1 MFLIQLK
8 ISFNIIIFFCLI
20 SFISLRSFADKSLS
34 YNYNT
39 DITINNNPDS
49 IYKKG
54 DDLYN
59 RGKYKLS
66 LNYFKKA
73 LLEYKNENEIEKIA
87 KTYSRIGNAYE
98 SMGEYKKAFNNYKK
112 CLSYYQDSNNKK
124 GIAHAYNNIGNIYT
138 NRGDY
143 HEAINFYRKSLN
155 IRKRLNLKYEIPLTL
170 NNIGNV
176 YFEWEKYPKALE
188 YYLEAYNTI
197 KLIDNDPELPVYLNN
212 IATSYLLLKQYDSA
226 LVYFNKCMDVSKRMK
241 NDYYVA
247 INYVNLGVLYKEK
260 SNYDKSLNY
269 YNKAFELANK
279 VGMKMEKA
287 VILQNIGE
295 LYIITGEYNKSIDY
309 LNKAL
314 NISKKTNTNRIICD
328 IYKLLSKS
336 YNKKGNYK
344 KSLKYFKEYTSLKD
358 SLFNE
363 KSSRQLAEL
372 ETKYKTEKKEKELQ
386 IKKVK
391 ITNQQKLLKFQRNI
405 FIFSIVLLIFIL
417 YFLYKYMKNKTQRK
431 VAILEKEL
439 NEQMQMALSSQ
450 MNPHFISNALNSI
463 QRFFLNND
471 EEIANNY
478 LTDFS
483 SLIRSILENSRE
495 PKISLKKEIDCIQ
508 FYLSLES
515 MRLDNKFKYH
525 IEIHENVN
533 VFKTYIP
540 SLIIQ
545 PYIENAIWYGIA
557 PLESKGDVYIKI
569 KRYDDFLEC
578 IIEDNGIGI
587 NKSKKLVKRKKYKS
601 LGMKINK
608 RRLEL
613 LNKKGK
619 KKMNVQI
626 SDINEFEEHSQGTR
640 VVLHIPV

>member
-1 MFLIQLK
+1 MKINYFMSKNLLK
-8 ISFNIIIFFCLI
+8 IFILFFCL
-20 SFISLRSFADKSLS
+20 SFADESLS
-34 YNYNT
+34 YNYNNS
-39 DITINNNPDS
+39 ITINNNPDS

-59 RGKYKLS
+59 KGKYKQS
-66 LNYFKKA
+66 LNYFKKV
-73 LLEYKNENEIEKIA
+73 LLEYKNRNEIKKTA
-87 KTYSRIGNAYE
+87 MTYSRIGNIYE
-98 SMGEYKKAFNNYKK
+98 SIGEFKKAYNNYKK
-112 CLSYYQDSNNKK
+112 CLSYYQDANDEK
-124 GIAHAYNNIGNIYT
+124 GIAHAYNNIGNIYM

-155 IRKRLNLKYEIPLTL
+155 IRKNLNLKYEIPLTL

-176 YFEWEKYPKALE
+176 YFQWEKYQKALE

-197 KLIDNDPELPVYLNN
+197 KLLDDNSELPVYLNN
-212 IATSYLLLKQYDSA
+212 IANSYLLLKQYDSA
-226 LVYFNKCMDVSKRMK
+226 LVYFNKCMNVSKKME
-241 NDYYVA
+241 NNYYIA
-247 INYVNLGVLYKEK
+247 ITYVNLGVLYKEK

-269 YNKAFELANK
+269 YKKAFNLANK
-279 VGMKMEKA
+279 VGMKTEKA
-287 VILQNIGE
+287 IILQNIGE

-314 NISKKTNTNRIICD
+314 NISKKQNTNRIICD
-328 IYKLLSKS
+328 IYRLLSKS
-336 YNKKGNYK
+336 YTKKGNYK
-344 KSLKYFKEYTSLKD
+344 KGLKYFKEYTSLKD

-363 KSSRQLAEL
+363 KSSRQLSEL
-372 ETKYKTEKKEKELQ
+372 ETKYKTEKKEKEIQ

-391 ITNQQKLLKFQRNI
+391 IANQQKVLKIQRYI
-405 FIFSIVLLIFIL
+405 FISSIVLLIFIL

-463 QRFFLNND
+463 QRFFLDNN

-478 LTDFS
+478 LADFS

-495 PKISLKKEIDCIQ
+495 SKISLKKEIDCIQ

-515 MRLDNKFKYH
+515 MRLDNKFDYH
-525 IEIHENVN
+525 IEIHENVDI
-533 VFKTYIP
+533 FKTCIP

-557 PLESKGDVYIKI
+557 PLDTKGDVYINI
-569 KRYDDFLEC
+569 KQDNDFLEC

-587 NKSKKLVKRKKYKS
+587 NKSKELVKRKKHKS

-613 LNKKGK
+613 LNKTGK

-626 SDINEFEEHSQGTR
+626 FDINELEEHSQGTR
-640 VVLHIPV
+640 VILNIPV